1 MHPKFVPIVLLAMA
15 VLTGCSNAGGRAGD
29 ANDPAATTDS
39 EQMSKETGDVGGV
52 NGKKPKERLGAE
64 GV

>member
-1 MHPKFVPIVLLAMA
+1 MYPKFVLIVLLAIA
-15 VLTGCSNAGGRAGD
+15 AFPGCSDAGGRAGD